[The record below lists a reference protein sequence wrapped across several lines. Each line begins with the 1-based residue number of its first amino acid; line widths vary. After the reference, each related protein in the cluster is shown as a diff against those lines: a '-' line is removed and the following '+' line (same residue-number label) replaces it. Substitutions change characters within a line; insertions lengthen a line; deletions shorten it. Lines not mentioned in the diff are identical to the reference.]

1 MTNIYRSRRWVKPED
16 LNANSTLFGGTLL
29 AWISEEAA
37 SMAIIDLE
45 NNKIV
50 SKHMSAI
57 DFLSTAKQSD
67 IIEIQLKITRYGTS
81 SITMSCQVF
90 NTMTNEL
97 IITVESITMVNLGED
112 GKPAAHGVTNTK
124 SFL

>member
-29 AWISEEAA
+29 SWISEEAA
-37 SMAIIDLE
+37 SMAIINLE

-50 SKHMSAI
+50 SKHMSEI
-57 DFLSTAKQSD
+57 NFMSTAKQSD
-67 IIEIQLKITRYGTS
+67 IIEIRLEVTHYGRS
-81 SITMSCQVF
+81 SITLKCQVF
-90 NTMTNEL
+90 NTMTSEL
-97 IITVESITMVNLGED
+97 IITVETITMVNLNDQGQ
-112 GKPAAHGVTNTK
+112 PTAHGVTKSK

>member
-1 MTNIYRSRRWVKPED
+1 MNHIYRSRRWVKPED

-37 SMAIIDLE
+37 SMAIMNLE

-50 SKHMSAI
+50 SKHMSEI
-57 DFLSTAKQSD
+57 NFMSTAKQSD
-67 IIEIQLKITRYGTS
+67 IIEIRLEVTRFGITS
-81 SITMSCQVF
+81 VTMKCQVF
-90 NTMTNEL
+90 NSMTGDL
-97 IITVESITMVNLGED
+97 IITVESITMINLDDQGR
-112 GKPAAHGVTNTK
+112 PTAHGVTQTK